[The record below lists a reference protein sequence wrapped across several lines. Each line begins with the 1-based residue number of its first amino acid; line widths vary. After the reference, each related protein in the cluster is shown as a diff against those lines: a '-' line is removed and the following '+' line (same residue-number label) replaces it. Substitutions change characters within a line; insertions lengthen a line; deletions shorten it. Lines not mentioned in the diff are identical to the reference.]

1 MNNTT
6 YQLIGHIPLIIF
18 SMLCVVHFFKMNVLI
33 GTLCGLILFV
43 IFTHS
48 LYIGLTD
55 PEYTGR
61 Y

>member
-1 MNNTT
+1 MNNTA

-18 SMLCVVHFFKMNVLI
+18 SMLCMVYFFQINVLAGI
-33 GTLCGLILFV
+33 LCSLILFV
-43 IFTHS
+43 LFTHS
-48 LYIGLTD
+48 LYVGLTN